1 MEWIS
6 VHTYEEMVSVV
17 KKLAE
22 EIANLHIDKALLR
35 AELETAKAKVEE
47 LEKELQKELTK

>member
-1 MEWIS
+1 MYQ
-6 VHTYEEMVSVV
+6 YEEMVSTV

-35 AELETAKAKVEE
+35 TELEVAKAKIAELENNTNNTEGK
-47 LEKELQKELTK
+47 

>member
-1 MEWIS
+1 MYQ
-6 VHTYEEMVSVV
+6 YEEMVSTV

-35 AELETAKAKVEE
+35 TE
-47 LEKELQKELTK
+47 LEKAKARITELENNTNNTEGK

>member
-1 MEWIS
+1 M
-6 VHTYEEMVSVV
+6 HTYEEMVSVV

-35 AELETAKAKVEE
+35 AELETAKAKIEE